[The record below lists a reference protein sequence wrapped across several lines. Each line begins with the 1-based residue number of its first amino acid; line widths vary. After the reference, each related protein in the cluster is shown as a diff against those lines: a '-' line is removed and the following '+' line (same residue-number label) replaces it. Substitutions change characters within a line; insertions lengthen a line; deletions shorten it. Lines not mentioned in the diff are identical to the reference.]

1 MAEKIHHIHDGFFK
15 VAMINLKVAKD
26 LLKAHLP
33 DKLVKRIDWDTV
45 QITNKS
51 YVDENLRQIFSDVVY
66 KCTIDGQAAYLF
78 LLVEQ
83 QTMPYFLLPFK
94 VLEYNVMICREHIR
108 QGHKELPLIA
118 NLVLYSGKKTPYPYS
133 LDVYDCFQKAD
144 MAREMMF
151 KPLQLVDLGQE
162 SEEEL
167 ATHGEADMLEL
178 LLKQSSQETFVDW
191 IEKDPDLV
199 KRLAERDYFK
209 SGIMYMLDRERR
221 QEGEELAKK
230 LEFIAPSKEEDIM
243 QAVKTI
249 REKSELLGEKRGMQ
263 LGMKRKQE
271 EMAERLLLK
280 GMDVHFIE
288 DVTGLPVNE
297 IQQLSD
303 KLGLS
308 NN

>member
-1 MAEKIHHIHDGFFK
+1 MTKHIHHVNDGLFK
-15 VAMINLKVAKD
+15 EAMTNLKVAQD

-33 DKLVKRIDWDTV
+33 EKLVRRIDWDTL

-51 YVDENLRQIFSDVVY
+51 YVDENLRQIFSDAVY

-83 QTMPYFLLPFK
+83 QTVPYFLLPFK

-108 QGHKELPLIA
+108 QGHKTLPLIA
-118 NLVLYSGKKTPYPYS
+118 NLVLYSGKKSPYPYS
-133 LDVYDCFQKAD
+133 LDLFDCFQEPA

-151 KPLQLVDLGQE
+151 RPLQLVDLGQA
-162 SEEEL
+162 SEAEL

-178 LLKQSSQETFVDW
+178 LLKQSSQETFVNW

-199 KRLAERDYFK
+199 RRLAGRDYFK
-209 SGIMYMLDRERR
+209 SSIMYMLDREHR

-230 LEFIAPSKEEDIM
+230 LEYLVPSKEKDIM

-249 REKSELLGEKRGMQ
+249 REKSRLVGRSEGIQ
-263 LGMKRKQE
+263 LGKKETQK
-271 EMAERLLLK
+271 EMAERMLLK
-280 GMDVHFIE
+280 GMEIPLIK
-288 DVTGLPVNE
+288 DVTGLSTQE
-297 IQQLSD
+297 IIKLSD